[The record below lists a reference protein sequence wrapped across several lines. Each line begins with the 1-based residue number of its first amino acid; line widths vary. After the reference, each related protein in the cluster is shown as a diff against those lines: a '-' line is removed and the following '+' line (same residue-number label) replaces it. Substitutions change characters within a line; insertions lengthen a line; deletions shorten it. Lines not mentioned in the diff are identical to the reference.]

1 MTPLRKHS
9 GKRVFGLADTLRFSC
24 FRRCVYNG
32 TGTPFYM
39 FPTDFRFRNHVFP
52 QPLTCVYVAETR
64 NSATEICYFVP
75 SSGGNVKIL
84 SGNLTGFSVFPSVS
98 VVFTAYIKYVQKV
111 SHLRKPSFP
120 VGIFL
125 NSYMKLTF
133 EYFSLR
139 IFFPVNLH
147 AVKTYSLYTFKSD
160 KCLYRKLVAY
170 MEN

>member
-133 EYFSLR
+133 EYFSPL
-139 IFFPVNLH
+139 
-147 AVKTYSLYTFKSD
+147 TYML
-160 KCLYRKLVAY
+160 
-170 MEN
+170 